1 MDEEFGPLDWYR
13 AKTVEE
19 MRSDLVAMAKGDY
32 FDDDQE
38 YAFIAE
44 GGLVI
49 RTGAELNDQAPEGPG
64 PEEYQ
69 SMDEEGIVKQYI
81 SRIKMFPPYV
91 DIEDQEGFAKAFLPS
106 LDNMNNVASYYMTGK
121 GTRDNPMK
129 SEIQYG
135 NGMELA
141 SEIQTGA
148 ITDYISTGFKSK
160 EEFYEW
166 YLRDVANI
174 QAVLQP
180 GQTQAEDFSIVDE
193 GFYNETPP
201 PNTKFP
207 RRPET
212 KDDSSLFKQEEKAQE
227 DMSFAEKFNQNSAN
241 APVGPVTQRIRDYQP
256 GQNYYKFLK
265 QMTAIGESVVKGTG
279 ELLGSAAKGPV
290 EFGKKVKENIEEGLE
305 TAKEGPSLLDI
316 VRRLQENPGTM
327 KIEEDT
333 NE

>member
-13 AKTVEE
+13 AKTVEQ
-19 MRSDLVAMAKGDY
+19 MRSDLVTMAQGNY
-32 FDDDQE
+32 FDDKQQ
-38 YAFIAE
+38 YAFMAS
-44 GGLVI
+44 GKLVI

-69 SMDEEGIVKQYI
+69 QMSEEQIVEQYV
-81 SRIKMFPPYV
+81 SRIKMFPPFV
-91 DIEDQEGFAKAFLPS
+91 DIADQEGFAEAYLPA
-106 LDNMNNVASYYMTGK
+106 LDNMNNVASVYGNK
-121 GTRDNPMK
+121 V
-129 SEIQYG
+129 QYG

-201 PNTKFP
+201 PNTTFP

-212 KDDSSLFKQEEKAQE
+212 KGDSSLFKQEEKAQE
-227 DMSFAEKFNQNSAN
+227 DISFAEKFNQNSAN

-256 GQNYYKFLK
+256 GQNYYKLLK
-265 QMTAIGESVVKGTG
+265 LMTAVGESVIKGTG
-279 ELLGSAAKGPV
+279 ELLESAVKGPV
-290 EFGKKVKENIEEGLE
+290 EFGKMVKENIEEGLE
-305 TAKEGPSLLDI
+305 TSKDAPSLTDVGKRI
-316 VRRLQENPGTM
+316 IGKDKE
-327 KIEEDT
+327 
-333 NE
+333 

>member
-1 MDEEFGPLDWYR
+1 MEEEFGPLDWYR
-13 AKTVEE
+13 AKTVED

-32 FDDDQE
+32 FDDKQE

-69 SMDEEGIVKQYI
+69 SMDEEGIVSQYI
-81 SRIKMFPPYV
+81 SRIKMYPPYV
-91 DIEDQEGFAKAFLPS
+91 DIKDQEGFAEAFLPA
-106 LDNMNNVASYYMTGK
+106 LDNMNNVAAYYMTGK
-121 GTRDNPMK
+121 GTRNDPMK
-129 SEIQYG
+129 SQIQYG

-193 GFYNETPP
+193 GFYDETPP
-201 PNTKFP
+201 PNTRFP

-212 KDDSSLFKQEEKAQE
+212 KADTSLFKQAENNQE

-241 APVGPVTQRIRDYQP
+241 APVGPVTQKIRDFQP
-256 GQNYYKFLK
+256 GQNYYKLLK
-265 QMTAIGESVVKGTG
+265 LMTAIGESVIKGTG
-279 ELLGSAAKGPV
+279 ELLESAAKGPV
-290 EFGKKVKENIEEGLE
+290 EFGKMVKENIEEGLE
-305 TAKEGPSLLDI
+305 TGKDGPTLRD
-316 VRRLQENPGTM
+316 VGKRLGEQIKGE
-327 KIEEDT
+327 
-333 NE
+333 